1 MYFYSSAFS
10 TNLLLQYLVSKRMH
24 VYKQKLLKIIFF
36 QINLKKNMDLRER
49 KGPDNKENVS
59 AKAIRMRK

>member
-1 MYFYSSAFS
+1 
-10 TNLLLQYLVSKRMH
+10 MH